1 SYSATLFITCF
12 VFIGT
17 TPAFLSSVNFF
28 QYKTCSMKRTI
39 GKVYAIIL
47 MVLENRLT
55 AEEAIEMIRKTIA

>member
-1 SYSATLFITCF
+1 MKAE
-12 VFIGT
+12 G
-17 TPAFLSSVNFF
+17 A
-28 QYKTCSMKRTI
+28 CSMKRTI

>member
-1 SYSATLFITCF
+1 
-12 VFIGT
+12 
-17 TPAFLSSVNFF
+17 
-28 QYKTCSMKRTI
+28 MKRTI